1 MTNRDVA
8 GEPGAEAG
16 IADLERDLERTREQL
31 GDTIDAISAKL
42 DVKTQMKDTASRA
55 RANVVD
61 STSHAKE
68 VVVDK
73 VGEVADSDAVNHL
86 RARPW
91 PVLALAAGFVVAGV
105 IVWKRVR

>member
-1 MTNRDVA
+1 MTNRDFPD
-8 GEPGAEAG
+8 EPGPKAG
-16 IADLERDLERTREQL
+16 IDDLERDLERTREQL

-61 STSHAKE
+61 STSHAKD
-68 VVVDK
+68 VVADK
-73 VGEVADSDAVNHL
+73 VGEVAGSDTVTRL

-91 PVLALAAGFVVAGV
+91 PTLALAAAFIVAGV
-105 IVWKRVR
+105 IVWRRVR

>member
-1 MTNRDVA
+1 MTNPDFADEPR
-8 GEPGAEAG
+8 PGAG
-16 IADLERDLERTREQL
+16 IDDLERDLERTREQL

-55 RANVVD
+55 KANVAD
-61 STSHAKE
+61 STSHAKT

-73 VGEVADSDAVNHL
+73 VGEVAGSDPVTHL

-91 PVLALAAGFVVAGV
+91 PAVAAVFVVVGV
-105 IVWKRVR
+105 LVWRRLR